1 VQDHATRQAVARWW
15 QSPPGQYVLAWEQ
28 ARMDA
33 MVADIFGYYGW
44 QLGMPELDALREN
57 RIPFKGYLDAA
68 PPPEDLR
75 TETRTAAR
83 ARWHGCVVAAAEML
97 PFDANSVDLLV
108 LPHVLETSAE
118 PHQVLREVERVLVP
132 EGRVVITGFNP
143 WSLWGARELLP
154 GVGPWLPPP
163 LGRQVS
169 VARLKDWF
177 KLLAL
182 EIDWG
187 RFGCYAPPCQSS
199 RWLQRWQF
207 MEKAGERWWAV
218 AGAVYVVSAVKRVA
232 GMRLVGPAW
241 KKQRRPRASGIAPA
255 AARTFQTSEHQEKP

>member
-1 VQDHATRQAVARWW
+1 VNAHAATNTELTDWW

-28 ARMDA
+28 ARVDA
-33 MVADIFGYYGW
+33 MVADIFGYYAW
-44 QLGMPELDALREN
+44 QFGMTALDGLREN
-57 RIPFKGYLDAA
+57 RITFKGYLDAA
-68 PPPEDLR
+68 APPA
-75 TETRTAAR
+75 AAR
-83 ARWHGCVVAAAEML
+83 QRWHGCVAALPEAL
-97 PFDANSVDLLV
+97 PFEANSVDLLV

-118 PHQVLREVERVLVP
+118 PHQVLREAERVLVP

-187 RFGCYAPPCQSS
+187 RFGCYAPPCQTEK
-199 RWLQRWQF
+199 WLKRWQF

-232 GMRLVGPAW
+232 GIRLVGPAW
-241 KKQRRPRASGIAPA
+241 KKPRRARATGVAPA
-255 AARTFQTSEHQEKP
+255 AARNLHNNQS